1 MSSTQF
7 GYPTLY
13 CVKSYFPNIQ
23 NMIARFTH
31 FFLFFLKKRWSVFG
45 IGESIPVFGRKDI
58 RVRNRS
64 EANRITFFCCSYLCS
79 LYNYFEKRALLEIAN
94 HSENLKITWIFQPR
108 PTLEMKHDMKWSKT
122 ISHNRL
128 WLAQKAYRHFFCWV
142 NHTLSCKVW
151 LTVTILMNGW
161 LQMMSTQSESV
172 ESSAGSLKRKATSPP
187 KELEVVTADDLG
199 VATVEVI
206 GADDT
211 NKSSRMKVGSFNGFY
226 IILVD

>member
-1 MSSTQF
+1 MTGNEAKPSHIIGCDWHRKLT
-7 GYPTLY
+7 G
-13 CVKSYFPNIQ
+13 V
-23 NMIARFTH
+23 
-31 FFLFFLKKRWSVFG
+31 FFR
-45 IGESIPVFGRKDI
+45 
-58 RVRNRS
+58 
-64 EANRITFFCCSYLCS
+64 
-79 LYNYFEKRALLEIAN
+79 
-94 HSENLKITWIFQPR
+94 
-108 PTLEMKHDMKWSKT
+108 
-122 ISHNRL
+122 
-128 WLAQKAYRHFFCWV
+128 V
-142 NHTLSCKVW
+142 NHTLSCKVV

-226 IILVD
+226 IILADLPLNADHAV